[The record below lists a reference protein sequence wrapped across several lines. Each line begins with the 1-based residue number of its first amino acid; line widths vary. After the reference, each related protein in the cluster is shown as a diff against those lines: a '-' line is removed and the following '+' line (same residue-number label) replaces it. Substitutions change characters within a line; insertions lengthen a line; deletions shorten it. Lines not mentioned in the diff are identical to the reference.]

1 MTDLLQTS
9 SCLSQCFEKHLLSAT
24 NSDIKPATVHALW
37 QDIATRYNE
46 KQRAYHTLR
55 HLQQLFAQFE
65 QVKHKLN
72 EPHIIALA
80 LFYHDVVYDPLRTD
94 NERKSA
100 EYAAET
106 LRPYLCAEQCEH
118 LYALIMMTTNH
129 QLTGLSD
136 PDEINDAAYL
146 LDMDLSI
153 LAAPWPQ
160 YERYAQA
167 VRQEYSHVSLA
178 EYRTGR
184 MEVLNRLL
192 AHPTLYLTCYYYE
205 RLETPARAN
214 IQRELTLLAT

>member
-1 MTDLLQTS
+1 MTDLLQTGS
-9 SCLSQCFEKHLLSAT
+9 RLSQCFEKHLLSAT
-24 NSDIKPATVHALW
+24 NSDIKPAQAHALW

-55 HLQQLFAQFE
+55 HLQQLFGQFE
-65 QVKHKLN
+65 QINHKLQQ
-72 EPHIIALA
+72 PAIIALA

-94 NERKSA
+94 NEQKSA

-118 LYALIMMTTNH
+118 LYALITMTTNH

-136 PDEINDAAYL
+136 PDKINDAAYL

-153 LAAPWPQ
+153 LAAPWSQ
-160 YERYAQA
+160 YKRYAQA
-167 VRQEYSHVSLA
+167 VRQEYSHVPLA

-184 MEVLNRLL
+184 MAVLNRLL
-192 AHPTLYLTCYYYE
+192 AHPTLYLTPYYYE

-214 IQRELTLLAT
+214 IQRELTLLAA